1 MRGAIVADLKTRPR
15 ENYESAWEQLED
27 AAGRVVASGERELS
41 RAVRR
46 VEAEWRATS
55 TLPVDGTSFGTAVTL
70 PHASLI
76 GAKRDLIM
84 RVVLDACTSQ
94 TTMVVELGSG
104 WGNNLLDLY
113 LWGGPKVRYFGLEPT
128 RSGRAC
134 VSTLAALAPD
144 LELVALPFDYEQP
157 RYDDLPRDN
166 EHVVVLTCMSIE
178 QIPELPREAI
188 SGLFVL
194 GESLTVVHFEP
205 LGWQIRGGP
214 ESEKAHGYALR
225 RGYNRNLW
233 PLLNELVDAGELMID
248 TVVPDMIGN
257 KRKQSS
263 TLVVWHRPVSDG

>member
-1 MRGAIVADLKTRPR
+1 LKTRPK
-15 ENYESAWEQLED
+15 ENYEGAWEQLEV
-27 AAGRVVASGERELS
+27 AARRIVASGEHELS

-46 VEAEWRATS
+46 VEAEWRSTS

-76 GAKRDLIM
+76 GARRDLIV
-84 RVVLDACTSQ
+84 RVFLDACTPR

-113 LWGGPKVRYFGLEPT
+113 LWGGPKVPYFALEPT

-134 VSTLAALAPD
+134 VTTLAQLAPD
-144 LELVALPFDYEQP
+144 LDLVALPFDYEHSE
-157 RYDDLPRDN
+157 YELPRAN

-178 QIPELPREAI
+178 QIPEVPREAI
-188 SGLFVL
+188 TGLFDL
-194 GESLTVVHFEP
+194 GHSLTVVHFEP

-214 ESEKAHGYALR
+214 ESEKAHRYALR

-233 PLLNELVDAGELMID
+233 PLLNELAEAGELTID

-263 TLVVWHRPVSDG
+263 SLVVWHRLAVA